1 MTDVIRSAQNKWVK
15 DFVLLREKSKARK
28 SQNRFIVEGLRE
40 FNLAK
45 ESGFEIDKIF
55 VCPEIIDSDEL
66 LQLEDNLNQDN
77 LLYCSSE
84 VYQKIAYR
92 GGTEGLV
99 AKMISISREFES
111 LSLAENPLIL
121 VAEAPE
127 KPGNIGA
134 LLRTADAANIDLVCI
149 ADLKTDLYNP
159 NVIRSSV
166 GCVFTTNVIVGTS
179 SEIHDFLR
187 KKEMSIFAA
196 ALKPYAQSYLKAD
209 FSKSTALVVGTEAD
223 GLSDFWLSNTDETI
237 IIPMEGKIDSL
248 NVSISAS
255 VILFEAKRQRK

>member
-1 MTDVIRSAQNKWVK
+1 MIDVIRSAQNKWVK

-28 SQNRFIVEGLRE
+28 SQNRFLVEGLRE

-45 ESGFEIDKIF
+45 ESGFEVDKIF
-55 VCPEIIDSDEL
+55 VCPDIIDPDAL
-66 LQLEDNLNQDN
+66 LQLEKNLRANS

-84 VYQKIAYR
+84 IYQKIAYR

-99 AKMISISREFES
+99 AKMIPISRDFQT
-111 LSLAENPLIL
+111 LSLPEKPLIL

-149 ADLKTDLYNP
+149 ADLKTDLFNP

-166 GCVFTTNVIVGTS
+166 GCLFTTNVIVGTS
-179 SEIHDFLR
+179 SEIYEFLR
-187 KKEMSIFAA
+187 KKEMTIFAA
-196 ALKPYAQSYLKAD
+196 ALKPYAESYLKAD
-209 FSKSTALVVGTEAD
+209 FSKSTALVVGTEAT
-223 GLSDFWLSNTDETI
+223 GLSEFWLNNTDETI

-255 VILFEAKRQRK
+255 VILFEAKRQRI

>member
-1 MTDVIRSAQNKWVK
+1 MEDLIRSTQNKWVK

-40 FNLAK
+40 FNLAR

-55 VCPEIIDSDEL
+55 ICPEIIDKDEL
-66 LQLEDNLNQDN
+66 VELESNLRESSI
-77 LLYCSSE
+77 LYCSSE

-99 AKMISISREFES
+99 AKMIPVSRDFKT
-111 LSLAENPLIL
+111 LKIPTAPLIL

-134 LLRTADAANIDLVCI
+134 LLRTADAANIDLICI

-166 GCVFTTNVIVGTS
+166 GCVFTTNVIVGSS
-179 SEIHDFLR
+179 SEIFEFLR
-187 KKEMSIFAA
+187 KKELTIFAA
-196 ALKPYAQSYLKAD
+196 ALKPYAKSYLNAN
-209 FSKSTALVVGTEAD
+209 FTKSSALVVGTEAD
-223 GLSDFWLSNTDETI
+223 GLSDFWLKNVDETI

>member
-1 MTDVIRSAQNKWVK
+1 MIDVIRSAQNKWVK

-28 SQNRFIVEGLRE
+28 SQNRFLVEGLRE

-45 ESGFEIDKIF
+45 ESGFEVDKIF
-55 VCPEIIDSDEL
+55 VCPDIIDPDAL
-66 LQLEDNLNQDN
+66 LQLEKNLRANS

-84 VYQKIAYR
+84 IYQKIAYR
-92 GGTEGLV
+92 GGTEGLI
-99 AKMISISREFES
+99 AKMIPISRDFQT
-111 LSLAENPLIL
+111 LSLPEKPLIL

-149 ADLKTDLYNP
+149 ADLKTDLFNP

-166 GCVFTTNVIVGTS
+166 GCLFTTNVIVGTS
-179 SEIHDFLR
+179 SEIYEFLR
-187 KKEMSIFAA
+187 KKEITIFAA
-196 ALKPYAQSYLKAD
+196 ALKPYAETYLKAD
-209 FSKSTALVVGTEAD
+209 FSKSTALVVGTEAT
-223 GLSDFWLSNTDETI
+223 GLSEFWLNNTDETI

-255 VILFEAKRQRK
+255 VILFEAKRQRI

>member
-1 MTDVIRSAQNKWVK
+1 
-15 DFVLLREKSKARK
+15 
-28 SQNRFIVEGLRE
+28 
-40 FNLAK
+40 
-45 ESGFEIDKIF
+45 
-55 VCPEIIDSDEL
+55 
-66 LQLEDNLNQDN
+66 
-77 LLYCSSE
+77 
-84 VYQKIAYR
+84 
-92 GGTEGLV
+92 
-99 AKMISISREFES
+99 MISISKEFES

-223 GLSDFWLSNTDETI
+223 GLSDFWLDNTDETI

>member
-1 MTDVIRSAQNKWVK
+1 MADVIRSAQNKWVK

-40 FNLAK
+40 FSLAK
-45 ESGFEIDKIF
+45 DSGFEIDKIF
-55 VCPEIIDSDEL
+55 VCPEIIDADKLVQIERDLSD
-66 LQLEDNLNQDN
+66 NSI
-77 LLYCSSE
+77 LYCSSE

-99 AKMISISREFES
+99 AKMIPISRDFET
-111 LSLAENPLIL
+111 LSLPKTPLIL

-149 ADLKTDLYNP
+149 ADLKTDLFNP

-166 GCVFTTNVIVGTS
+166 GCLFTTNVIVGSS
-179 SEIHDFLR
+179 SEIHAFL
-187 KKEMSIFAA
+187 KKNKVNIFAA
-196 ALKPYAQSYLKAD
+196 ALKPYAESYLNSD
-209 FSKSTALVVGTEAD
+209 FTESTALVVGTEAN
-223 GLSDFWLSNTDETI
+223 GLSDFWLKNTDETI